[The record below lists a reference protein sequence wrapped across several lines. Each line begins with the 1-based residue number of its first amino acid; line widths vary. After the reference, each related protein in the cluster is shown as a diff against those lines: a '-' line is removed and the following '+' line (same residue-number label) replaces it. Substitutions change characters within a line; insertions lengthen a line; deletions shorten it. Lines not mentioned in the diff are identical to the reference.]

1 MIRKTRTSGSHI
13 NPMDFCLLNLILDK
27 KIARK
32 ILSRPAP
39 RLTPRSKLPANGGNF
54 AYSQSPSLPCGK
66 GDHSIRV
73 LDPRTIP
80 NASGKESTHSCLCGK
95 VAGHVIGSAGQRGK
109 NKSPPPP
116 RGRTEGGRKR
126 STLSLLRTAR
136 KLHSAGGSPGRVCR
150 KDSNLGLQK
159 GSYSIFS
166 ATGISMNKS
175 AKPGRH

>member
-1 MIRKTRTSGSHI
+1 MIRKTRTAGSHV

-116 RGRTEGGRKR
+116 RGRKAEGKDRLCR
-126 STLSLLRTAR
+126 SCEQPGSSTPRVDHREGFAERTR
-136 KLHSAGGSPGRVCR
+136 TSASK
-150 KDSNLGLQK
+150 KDHIRFFPPLEFQ
-159 GSYSIFS
+159 
-166 ATGISMNKS
+166 
-175 AKPGRH
+175 